1 MAFYGAYAMIVMTIM
16 SYAMPKLR
24 GVGEAN
30 CNRAQVTEMWGFW
43 LMTVGMVFITL
54 FLTGAGVLQVWLQ
67 RLPESGEAL
76 SFMATQ
82 DKLAIFYWLREI
94 AGVVF
99 LLGLIAY
106 LASFFV
112 KEKTAA

>member
-1 MAFYGAYAMIVMTIM
+1 
-16 SYAMPKLR
+16 
-24 GVGEAN
+24 
-30 CNRAQVTEMWGFW
+30 
-43 LMTVGMVFITL
+43 MTVGMVFITL

-106 LASFFV
+106 IASFFV
-112 KEKTAA
+112 KEKQVA